1 MTPEARH
8 RIDAHVAAILDAS
21 GVPTRRRQDLAEELF
36 GHLAERVAALV
47 AGGLTEPDATARAI
61 ADFGPAGRL
70 GRELT
75 RAYRSRLWASTI
87 GVLVPP
93 LAAPA
98 DRPSVVG
105 WLRLI
110 LGLSVGLETIGL
122 AFAGATETPVH
133 VLLAVVGL
141 GTGVILGV
149 LAFQA
154 LARGQRWALL
164 YAIVVALLFV
174 FYGVRDTLFPAVP
187 GSINVPLGAI
197 AAALVLLATLHSW
210 PELRAYVAQ
219 SPSLR
224 RVMGA
229 SLVGAV
235 ALSTLLPGGL
245 AALPDP
251 TQASAAD
258 VEMRLSMTCD
268 RRDGRDAYGAAVPE
282 MPHMTLIVNL
292 YWHHGDLLPGGLA
305 GAISGLFE
313 PVNASTDGTREV
325 GDTAG
330 WRAVGADTFDYQFAG
345 QESVID
351 VATGATAGWFGSVS
365 PSVNMIPRA
374 EIPGS
379 QTVGVAPEAIRGGH
393 TLRITWQIEGINQGV
408 DGHPRMEVF
417 YAHLDRFVLEGIVGC
432 GETVIG
438 HEVPRYA
445 PAAPADGPPDWWALP

>member
-8 RIDAHVAAILDAS
+8 RIDVHVAAILDAS

-47 AGGLTEPDATARAI
+47 AAGVPEADAAARAV
-61 ADFGPAGRL
+61 ADFGPPGRL

-110 LGLSVGLETIGL
+110 LGLSVGLEAIGL
-122 AFAGATETPVH
+122 AIAAANETPVH
-133 VLLAVVGL
+133 ALMAVVGL
-141 GTGVILGV
+141 GTGMLLGV
-149 LAFQA
+149 LAFRA

-174 FYGVRDTLFPAVP
+174 FSGARDTLFPAVP
-187 GSINVPLGAI
+187 GSINIPLGAI
-197 AAALVLLATLHSW
+197 AAALVLLATVHSW
-210 PELRAYVAQ
+210 PELRAYVAH

-224 RVMGA
+224 RAMGA
-229 SLVGAV
+229 SLVAAV
-235 ALSTLLPGGL
+235 ALSTLLPAGL
-245 AALPDP
+245 AAVPDP
-251 TQASAAD
+251 TQAGAAD
-258 VEMRLSMTCD
+258 AEMRLSMTCD
-268 RRDGRDAYGAAVPE
+268 RRDGRDAYGAAIPE
-282 MPHMTLIVNL
+282 MPHMTLVVDL
-292 YWHHGDLLPGGLA
+292 HWHHGDLLPGGLA

-313 PVNASTDGTREV
+313 RVNASPDVTREV

-330 WRAVGADTFDYQFAG
+330 WRAVGVDTFDYQFDG

-351 VATGATAGWFGSVS
+351 VATGATAGWFGSAS
-365 PSVNMIPRA
+365 PSVNMIPRS

-393 TLRITWQIEGINQGV
+393 TLRITWQIEGVNQGV
-408 DGHPRMEVF
+408 DAHPRMEVF

-432 GETVIG
+432 GEAVIG

-445 PAAPADGPPDWWALP
+445 PAVPADGPADWWALP